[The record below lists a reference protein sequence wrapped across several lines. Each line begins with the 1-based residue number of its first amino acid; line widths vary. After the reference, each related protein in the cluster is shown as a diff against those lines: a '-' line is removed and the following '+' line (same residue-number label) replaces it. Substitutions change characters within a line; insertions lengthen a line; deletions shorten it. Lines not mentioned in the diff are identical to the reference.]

1 MIMEQEKE
9 VIEVAH
15 DRGDEVNTDVNVKE
29 IEFSFNDYTVWVG
42 IAGTGHYF
50 QGVWITVDH
59 KNRGEGFTIRTKAE
73 NGMLKLSLDHEGG
86 KTETKS
92 RSYNEWIKLE
102 QLEAAV
108 KIIGNL
114 LK

>member
-1 MIMEQEKE
+1 
-9 VIEVAH
+9 
-15 DRGDEVNTDVNVKE
+15 
-29 IEFSFNDYTVWVG
+29 
-42 IAGTGHYF
+42 
-50 QGVWITVDH
+50 
-59 KNRGEGFTIRTKAE
+59 
-73 NGMLKLSLDHEGG
+73 MLKLSLDHEGG